1 MNKPNIQ
8 FIGWAA
14 PAVKLVAT
22 KLKKGLTDPGT
33 ASHYRRAIVVVPT
46 AESGRR
52 LREHLAEQSGNAI
65 LTPRII
71 LASQLISCEGSDI
84 ATEMETLA
92 AWLQVLSAEENPVAK
107 YAPLIPQSP
116 GTNRERWAVGVAHK
130 LIALRTRLEQEQIT
144 CNEVASQLVVR
155 EQNIQNDIDMLT
167 DAKTAAYTS
176 LIAQKKVIRNE
187 QTRWHK
193 LEEIFNK
200 VDSLLAPKTTREEA
214 ARQQADAPEWPGQC
228 RLLILACLPELS
240 PQLKSYLAHLHGKDG
255 GEVQVWVHAPT
266 EEAAHFDAFGIPVDE
281 HWSNRQIDIPNAIEY
296 KDAEHKITDDAA
308 SAIHLTNDEESMAE
322 AALRIAA
329 GMNSQE
335 LVLAVGDAAF
345 SPALVNAFAATPAGW
360 KLNLPEG
367 RRAATTDLGCLG
379 SQLAD
384 ACAAR
389 ENQPLWDNESGGIRN
404 NDMQG
409 LDAFAALLCNSALQQ
424 AMADDA
430 STLAG
435 LQEQVEKIR
444 MLLLPG
450 SEAAMLKML
459 REIPVTGDGY
469 KSITRLQKTQSDIYA
484 DYADSISKIIDIASG
499 NKQAD
504 LFTKLAKK
512 LENRFDS
519 GSLKPLA
526 AAVAQ
531 ELKSCAEVCAC
542 LPSPRCAVEI
552 LRQRV
557 ETKVKGP
564 AYAERAFT
572 SADILGWRELP
583 YTLGSQVI
591 IAAMHDGAIP
601 EPLPEDDFLPKS
613 LCDELGIRHEKFRVA
628 RDSYLLTSL
637 IESRRESG
645 RIDFILARQK
655 ADGSVLAPSTL
666 LMRCGEEL
674 PERARVLFAESK
686 TPEMLPKPAACP
698 LRRATGDKKPV
709 EPGCLEH
716 ISQIA
721 PGMVNPFTKW
731 RKDDD
736 GNPCQ
741 KSYSPSSLSLFLQ
754 CPLTFWIKNLFHI
767 DLGDTYKEN
776 KGELESNEYG
786 TVMHAVLARLV
797 EQFPGK
803 EALLAHYPM
812 AETDRET
819 AVRQMLEIACELA
832 GQEWRKVY
840 NSASA
845 RHAQSL
851 PMEVQLR
858 AIERSLR
865 SFLHQHIKDLLD
877 GWYNVAREYTLTP
890 TMEID
895 HEGTTVSFSMNAD
908 RIDRHADGRWRIID
922 YKTSSGEKNPH
933 TVHFDA
939 LDGGKDSLY
948 CRFMNVQGYEFGC
961 VPFGEKLYRWNDVQ
975 LPLYAY
981 GLRHPSAENRE
992 ALGIGEADMSAVTPD
1007 LVYYNLQSSTEQ
1019 MECFYLIRDEEVVNK
1034 SDKAA
1039 CGIET
1044 EDFLAEAMKTVKS
1057 AIRMIRAGQCLFSA
1071 EALELTTPPYSPLNT
1086 GNYGSKTPR
1095 FGALSLQSDP
1105 RSLFD
1110 LPGLAK

>member
-1 MNKPNIQ
+1 MNTPHIEFLGWDKPAIE
-8 FIGWAA
+8 
-14 PAVKLVAT
+14 LVAT
-22 KLKKGLTDPGT
+22 KLKKALTAPES

-52 LREHLAEQSGNAI
+52 LREHLAEQAGNAI

-71 LASQLISCEGSDI
+71 LTSQLISYEGADI
-84 ATEMETLA
+84 ASEMETLA

-107 YAPLIPQSP
+107 YAPLIPRCP
-116 GTNRERWAVGVAHK
+116 DTNRERWAVGVAHK

-144 CNEVASQLVVR
+144 CNEVTSRLVVR
-155 EQNIQNDIDMLT
+155 EQNIQNDIDELT
-167 DAKTAAYTS
+167 DTKTAAYTS
-176 LIAQKKVIRNE
+176 LSAQKKVIRNE
-187 QTRWHK
+187 LTRWRK

-200 VDSLLAPKTTREEA
+200 VDSILAPKTTRDAA
-214 ARQQADAPEWPGQC
+214 ARQQADAPGWPGQC
-228 RLLILACLPELS
+228 RLMILACLPELS
-240 PQLKSYLAHLHGKDG
+240 PQMKSYLANLHGKDG
-255 GEVQVWVHAPT
+255 GEVQVWVHAPA
-266 EEAAHFDAFGIPVDE
+266 EEASHFDAFGIPVDDY
-281 HWSNRQIDIPNAIEY
+281 WSNRQIDIPNAIEY
-296 KDAEHKITDDAA
+296 KDVEHKNIDDATSTIHLTDDA
-308 SAIHLTNDEESMAE
+308 ESLAE
-322 AALRIAA
+322 AALRLAA
-329 GMNSQE
+329 GYNSQE

-345 SPALVNAFAATPAGW
+345 SPALVNAFAASTAGW

-367 RRAATTDLGCLG
+367 RSAATTDLGCLV

-389 ENQPLWDNESGGIRN
+389 ENLPLWDNESGGIRN

-409 LDAFAALLCNSALQQ
+409 LDAFIALLYNSALQQ
-424 AMADDA
+424 AMVDDA

-459 REIPVTGDGY
+459 REIPVTDEGY
-469 KSITRLQKTQSDIYA
+469 KSIIRLQKTQSDIYA
-484 DYADSISKIIDIASG
+484 DYADNIAKIIDIASG

-504 LFTKLAKK
+504 LFKKLAKK
-512 LENRFDS
+512 LEKRFDS

-531 ELKSCAEVCAC
+531 ELKSCAEVCAG

-557 ETKVKGP
+557 ESKVKGP

-572 SADILGWRELP
+572 AADILGWRELP
-583 YTLGSQVI
+583 YTAGSQVI

-601 EPLPEDDFLPKS
+601 EPVSEDEFLPKS
-613 LCDELGIRHEKFRVA
+613 LCDELGIRHEKFRIA

-637 IESRRESG
+637 IESRRKRG
-645 RIDFILARQK
+645 RVDFILARQK
-655 ADGSVLAPSTL
+655 SDGSVLAPSSL
-666 LMRCGEEL
+666 LMRCGEQL
-674 PERARVLFAESK
+674 PERARALFAESTSPK
-686 TPEMLPKPAACP
+686 MLPKPAACP

-721 PGMVNPFTKW
+721 PGMENPFTKW

-754 CPLTFWIKNLFHI
+754 CPLSFWIKNLFHI

-786 TVMHAVLARLV
+786 TVMHAVLDKLV
-797 EQFPGK
+797 KQFHSK
-803 EALLAHYPM
+803 NALLAHYPM
-812 AETDRET
+812 AETNRET
-819 AVRQMLEIACELA
+819 AVEQMLEIACELA
-832 GQEWRKVY
+832 GVEWRKVY
-840 NSASA
+840 NSTSA

-865 SFLHQHIKDLLD
+865 SFLHRHIQDLLD

-933 TVHFDA
+933 KVHFDV
-939 LDGGKDSLY
+939 LDGGNDSLY
-948 CRFMNVQGYEFGC
+948 CRFMNVQGYEFGI

-975 LPLYAY
+975 LPLYVY
-981 GLRHPSAENRE
+981 GLRHPSAENRKD
-992 ALGIGEADMSAVTPD
+992 LGIGEVDTSAVTPD

-1019 MECFYLIRDEEVVNK
+1019 MECFYLIRDNKVVPK
-1034 SDKAA
+1034 SDKAPCEIA
-1039 CGIET
+1039 T
-1044 EDFLAEAMKTVKS
+1044 EDLLAEAMKTVKS
-1057 AIRMIRAGQCLFSA
+1057 AIRMIRAGECLFSA
-1071 EALELTTPPYSPLNT
+1071 EALELTTPPYSPLNS